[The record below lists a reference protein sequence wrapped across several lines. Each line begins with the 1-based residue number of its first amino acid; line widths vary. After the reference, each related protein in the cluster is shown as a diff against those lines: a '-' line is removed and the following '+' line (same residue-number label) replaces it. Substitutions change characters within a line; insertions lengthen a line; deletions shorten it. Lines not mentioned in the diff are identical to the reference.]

1 MINDAISIQV
11 KKLECPHQFLAVVAL
26 VMVSCVVNVFEA
38 MTKSVVSG
46 SHFLRVSAMWVPSM
60 LETKWTLGPTRNGFK
75 ASVTIRGPR
84 SVLSQ
89 GGQRVN
95 EKNATTL

>member
-1 MINDAISIQV
+1 M
-11 KKLECPHQFLAVVAL
+11 VAL
-26 VMVSCVVNVFEA
+26 VMVSCVVKVLEA
-38 MTKSVVSG
+38 MTKRVLSG

-89 GGQRVN
+89 DGH
-95 EKNATTL
+95 